1 MYMYTYIKNHF
12 AITLPLA
19 LPQFSARDLNS
30 RAAELIFQAERSLL
44 DDQDR

>member
-12 AITLPLA
+12 ARA

-44 DDQDR
+44 DDHDR